1 MNSEI
6 NKLSDF
12 GNQFQLKLIASLLID
27 KPFIQ
32 RIHDIIEKDY
42 FESESNQ
49 FIIDAIKR
57 YYLTYKTAPSLDILL
72 VITQQRI
79 TNDITRLSIIDTLTK
94 VKKFLT
100 SKDLKFIQD
109 ETIKF
114 CQNKTLKNAILESVD
129 LLQYGNYDNIK
140 TLLDKAFKAGH
151 EKNIGLEYL
160 IDIKRRYEE
169 AIRNPLKTGWDIID
183 DLLDG
188 GLGAGDLGIVVA
200 PAGIGKSWS
209 LTSIGA
215 HALKLGKVVVHYTLE
230 LSEEYTGRRYD
241 SVLTKIPFRD
251 LKFHISEVEHK
262 CGLIKGNLVIKE
274 YNLRAAS
281 TFTIQSHCEDI
292 FQNTGRRPDL
302 IIIDYA
308 DRLKSTTST
317 AKTRDDKVLGNLY
330 DEIKALAKE
339 LQIPI
344 WSASQTNR
352 AGSREDIV
360 RGDTI
365 SDSFEKLMVA
375 DFVMSMSRQDADK
388 IGNTGRFHI
397 IKNRY
402 GPDGLTYPASINT
415 DFGYIQIFEATSIEG
430 KETKEKMGNEGT
442 VVKQYLKNRL
452 KDFSNLKTE

>member
-1 MNSEI
+1 MSEI

-32 RIHDIIEKDY
+32 RIHDILDKDY
-42 FESESNQ
+42 FESEPNQ
-49 FIIDAIKR
+49 FIIDVIKR
-57 YYLTYKTAPSLDILL
+57 YYLQYKSAPSLDILL

-79 TNDITRLSIIDTLTK
+79 TNDVLKLSVVDTLTK
-94 VKKFLT
+94 VKKFLS

-109 ETIKF
+109 ETVKF

-140 TLLDKAFKAGH
+140 SILDKAFKAGH
-151 EKNIGLEYL
+151 EKNIGHDYL
-160 IDIKRRYEE
+160 IEISRRYEE
-169 AIRNPLKTGWDIID
+169 AIRNPLPTSWDIINN
-183 DLLDG
+183 LLDG
-188 GLGAGDLGIVVA
+188 GLGSGDLGVVVA
-200 PAGIGKSWS
+200 PPGIGKSWS
-209 LTSIGA
+209 LTAIGA
-215 HALKLGKVVVHYTLE
+215 HALKLGKIVVHYTLE

-251 LKFHISEVEHK
+251 LKYHMNEIEHK
-262 CGLIKGNLVIKE
+262 CGLIKGNLIIKE
-274 YNLRAAS
+274 YNLKAAS
-281 TFTIQSHCEDI
+281 TFTIQAHCEDI
-292 FQNTGRRPDL
+292 FQATGKRPEL

-308 DRLKSTTST
+308 DRLKSMTST

-339 LQIPI
+339 LQIPC
-344 WSASQTNR
+344 WTASQVNR
-352 AGSREDIV
+352 SGSREEVV

-375 DFVMSMSRQDADK
+375 DFVMSMSRQDTDK
-388 IGNTGRFHI
+388 LANTGRFHI

-430 KETKEKMGNEGT
+430 KDAKEKMGDEGT
-442 VVKQYLKNRL
+442 VVKKYLANRL
-452 KDFSNLKTE
+452 KDFTSLNKE